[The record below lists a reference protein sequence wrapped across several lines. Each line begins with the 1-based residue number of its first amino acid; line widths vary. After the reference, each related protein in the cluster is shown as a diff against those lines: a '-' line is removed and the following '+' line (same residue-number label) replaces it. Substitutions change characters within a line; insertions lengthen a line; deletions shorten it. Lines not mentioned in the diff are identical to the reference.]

1 MKRKNVCK
9 NYFVNLNWRGFGM
22 KKSLIIISAILFLF
36 STSSAVTT
44 TFDDDLGDHDWDNLI
59 NWDNG
64 FPAGNDAYIGTNIA
78 DGKYAQ
84 IDATTD
90 FAQLA
95 VNSVV
100 ISGYDVTGAKLV
112 MTGNTLTTAGRFSVD
127 AAGLATDSGWFEMT
141 GGTVNVGQLL
151 QIGKNT
157 LGQAVID
164 ISGGTINVSGGLQ
177 FYSGEL
183 NITDSG
189 TVNVAYIQKANWGSG
204 TLFMDVGGKFTV
216 GGDETLWIGNRLG
229 GNKFVN
235 PYDGTT
241 GTANWKLEYC
251 DVSNT
256 TTLTVVPEPMTMGLL
271 GLGAFFIR
279 KRK

>member
-1 MKRKNVCK
+1 
-9 NYFVNLNWRGFGM
+9 M
-22 KKSLIIISAILFLF
+22 KKSFIIISAILFLV

-90 FAQLA
+90 ISQLA

-100 ISGYDVTGAKLV
+100 ISGYNVTGAKLV
-112 MTGNTLTTAGRFSVD
+112 MTGNTLTTASRFSVD
-127 AAGLATDSGWFEMT
+127 PAGEATDSGWFEMS
-141 GGTVNVGQLL
+141 GGTVNVGTVL
-151 QIGKNT
+151 QIGQNT
-157 LGQAVID
+157 AGQAVLD
-164 ISGGTINVSGGLQ
+164 VSGGTINTSGGLQ
-177 FYSGEL
+177 FFSGEL
-183 NITDSG
+183 NITGSG
-189 TVNVAYIQKANWGSG
+189 TVNVAYIQKAKWGSG
-204 TLFMDVGGKFTV
+204 TLSMDVGGKFTV
-216 GGDETLWIGNRLG
+216 DGDERVWIGGRLAG
-229 GNKFVN
+229 PKFVN
-235 PYDGTT
+235 PYDGIT
-241 GTANWKLEYC
+241 GTDYWNLEY
-251 DVSNT
+251 DSAANET
-256 TTLTVVPEPMTMGLL
+256 ILTVVPEPMTMGLL